1 MSLLKKLAGETA
13 IYGTSSILSRLLNY
27 VILTP
32 YFTRVFQP
40 DEYGVVSD
48 LYTWAALLM
57 VLFTWRLETA
67 FFRYGS
73 EEGMLGKSFGTAT
86 AALFGITAMLT
97 FVLVVFAQPLANVLR
112 YPQHPEYVVWFAFI
126 MAFDALAAIPFG
138 RLRLENKPVRFAIFK
153 TLNILI
159 NIVFVFFFLELCPL
173 LAQAG
178 YAGFENFYRPEDSI
192 LYVFVSNC
200 IASLLIFFLLLPA
213 YFRLRQAVDM
223 ALLKRMLVYAGPLV
237 IVGIAGVINQLIGI
251 PMIKELASDDM
262 EYNKNM
268 MGIFSAAS
276 KIAVLMSLFTQ
287 AFNYA
292 AEPFFFRNAA
302 RTDKKQLY
310 AQVALA
316 FTIAGSLVFLGVLLY
331 LDIIQYFIGKDFRAG
346 LGVVPLLLLAYL
358 FLGLYYNFSIWY
370 KLADR
375 TAIGGYIATIGAII
389 TLALNYY
396 LIPRWGYYGPGWAAL
411 ACYFFMAMASYLTGR
426 KYYPIDY
433 PVGKMSVYILSCLII
448 YFLSLWLRPWLIG
461 NMWLLFAV
469 NSMLLLCFFLL
480 VFWMER
486 DKLARFLPG
495 KKAN

>member
-1 MSLLKKLAGETA
+1 MLKKLAGETA

-57 VLFTWRLETA
+57 VLFTWRMETA

-73 EEGMLGKSFGTAT
+73 EEGQLGKSFSTAT
-86 AALFGITAMLT
+86 AALFGITALLTLILML
-97 FVLVVFAQPLANVLR
+97 FAQPLAALLR
-112 YPQHPEYVVWFAFI
+112 YPQHPEYVIWFALI
-126 MAFDALAAIPFG
+126 IAFDALAAIPFG

-153 TLNILI
+153 TLNIII
-159 NIVFVFFFLELCPL
+159 NIVFVFFLLELCPL

-178 YAGFENFYRPEDSI
+178 YPFFEDFYRAEDNI
-192 LYVFVSNC
+192 LYVFIANF
-200 IASLLIFFLLLPA
+200 IASLLTFLLLLPS
-213 YFRLRQAVDM
+213 YFQLGRAFDS
-223 ALLKRMLVYAGPLV
+223 ALLKRMLRYAGPLV

-251 PMIKELASDDM
+251 PMIKELASDDLD
-262 EYNKNM
+262 YNKSM
-268 MGIFSAAS
+268 MGVFSAAS
-276 KIAVLMSLFTQ
+276 KIAILMSLFTQ

-302 RTDKKQLY
+302 RTDKNQLY

-316 FTIAGSLVFLGVLLY
+316 FTIAGSVIFLSVLLY

-375 TAIGGYIATIGAII
+375 TAIGGYIATIGSII
-389 TLALNYY
+389 TLSLNYY

-411 ACYFFMAMASYLTGR
+411 VCYGFMALASYLTGKR
-426 KYYPIDY
+426 YYPIGY
-433 PVGKMSVYILSCLII
+433 PVGKMSIYIISSLIL
-448 YFLSLWLRPWLIG
+448 YGLSLWLRPFLVENIWI
-461 NMWLLFAV
+461 LFAV
-469 NSMLLLCFFLL
+469 NSLILLCFFAL
-480 VFWMER
+480 VFWMEK
-486 DKLARFLPG
+486 DKLSRWWPG
-495 KKAN
+495 KKAA